1 MTTKFCAE
9 YIRRARRKIE
19 HFDEACAALKLD
31 PNRESQW
38 PAIVKALGMI
48 GQFGTIRLARR
59 FPFVTDEKTFLMVA
73 RAGLEFYWV
82 MLDVWDEESV
92 VYYKEQAIK
101 KKARDED
108 FDRFIKGRQDFYKAR
123 DDAILEKVKFRA

>member
-9 YIRRARRKIE
+9 YIRRARGKVA

-31 PNRESQW
+31 PNKESQW

-73 RAGLEFYWV
+73 RVGLEFYWV

-101 KKARDED
+101 KKALAED
-108 FDRFIKGRQDFYKAR
+108 FNRFIEGRRDFYKKR
-123 DDAILEKVKFRA
+123 DDAILEKMKFRT

>member
-1 MTTKFCAE
+1 M
-9 YIRRARRKIE
+9 
-19 HFDEACAALKLD
+19 KLD

-73 RAGLEFYWV
+73 RVGLEFYWV

-123 DDAILEKVKFRA
+123 DDAILEKMKFRA